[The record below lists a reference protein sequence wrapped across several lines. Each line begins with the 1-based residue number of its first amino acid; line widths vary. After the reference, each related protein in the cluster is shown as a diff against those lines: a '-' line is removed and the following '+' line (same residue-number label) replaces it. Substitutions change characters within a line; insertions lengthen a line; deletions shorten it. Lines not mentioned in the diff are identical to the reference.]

1 MKALS
6 LLCLTLALA
15 PLAPAALEYVAYDL
29 GAKTAEPVTNP
40 DVTDEAYHTGSKI
53 LFVRDTT
60 LPDQSYYIGVF
71 ELTCDQ
77 ARQLKLAHSTTSGG
91 WAYGEFTPSSS
102 STLPANLHFPTHAEW
117 KAYTDDPA
125 TLSADAKKSLNIYGG
140 VGYRRVSLKDWYEQ
154 YLCASPSKLSQNSH
168 GVYDIYGNVAEYA
181 TDGKGTGPFYG
192 GSAHDSD
199 RIEHLAEDSAD
210 NLRNDGKPASR
221 YSRTHQGVRLIYR
234 APAEQLYTLS
244 VTLDGADVTQNVVT
258 NPVDTDF
265 SALKV
270 GTAITVDAP
279 EPEGQRRL
287 SSREVTGLD
296 SSLDLPEA
304 LDAPLTFDM
313 PASDVTIAYTS
324 EPYATL
330 TVQNGTATV
339 THGEETVEANERT
352 QVVQEDVVTL
362 TARPLGAHERFTGWT
377 VTVGDGEPQPLEPT
391 EDETTG
397 ESVYRYEVP
406 ALDDIAS
413 FTFTAAF
420 ESIPYAT
427 ITVTNGTATVNG
439 RRVTEVEAGDVVTLT
454 YNTPGEHQ
462 AFLGWICPEVIT
474 LDGDTFK
481 VPTLQ
486 GGEHYVFTANIRTY
500 PRVLVFGGTVS
511 RVSDGRDYG
520 DGYYKPG
527 ASLTLRADT
536 LEGYVPDGWTDGSQ
550 RVTSPYTVPADT
562 YDVTITLTAVYKYD
576 ESGESGTVTP
586 ADIHLGSTKTDSGYQ
601 AHSLFGW
608 TPGNAETTLPDV
620 DGNRYHFYD
629 YANAG
634 LFAILPLTGA
644 DRTIV
649 YQEAVSTTDN
659 PAPQAPTRPQMPN
672 IAGLPLN
679 QRESALEAYYKEL
692 EQYQQELAAY
702 QKAVDAWRAS
712 ASTTTTLNTE
722 RLLLRRVSPTTEGK
736 RDFYLGVYETP
747 IGNIANLEKLTF
759 GKTDYDKTASSGTD
773 HTTQVFCARTLL
785 DLKFPIQGIPDFAA
799 YLTQLNTAFK
809 VNARFPTQEDVLAVG
824 DHSESEHAAEGY
836 GLDPDLTD
844 PMVVHGSSK
853 SSPVTADN
861 MTVDPYG
868 FYGLWGNCWEASS
881 NDVGF
886 GGATAFGAK
895 ASCQTSMTSDRFY
908 GSAQQFLSLRPAID
922 VEEAVVIYVGTE
934 SPATAVQVAPGQR
947 LFADDTEPTK
957 AGHRFTGWTLG
968 EVSIGTDYV
977 VTEED
982 DGKVLTAVWEKT
994 PDSVTVK
1001 CEHCL
1006 GPAAAY
1012 PGQSVTVYPPA
1023 GQTFDAAAP
1032 LTVSPEGIAT
1042 VGALNEDGT
1051 VTVTFASPL
1060 PSGATAVTLQGNL
1073 AEPPAPPKPGYRF
1086 RLR

>member
-53 LFVRDTT
+53 LFVRDTS

-181 TDGKGTGPFYG
+181 TDGKGSGPFYG
-192 GSAHDSD
+192 GSAHGSD

-287 SSREVTGLD
+287 SGREVTGLD

-330 TVQNGTATV
+330 TVQGGTATV

-352 QVVQEDVVTL
+352 QLVPGDVVTL

-377 VTVGDGEPQPLEPT
+377 VTVGAGEPQPLEPT

-413 FTFTAAF
+413 FTFAAAF

-439 RRVTEVEAGDVVTLT
+439 RPVTEVEAGDVVTLT
-454 YNTPGEHQ
+454 HNTLGEHQ
-462 AFLGWICPEVIT
+462 TLLGWICPEGIT

-511 RVSDGRDYG
+511 RVSAGRDYG

-527 ASLTLRADT
+527 SSLTLRADT
-536 LEGYVPDGWTDGSQ
+536 LEGYVHTGWTYGSRQ
-550 RVTSPYTVPADT
+550 WDTDSYTVPND
-562 YDVTITLTAVYKYD
+562 YDVTITLTALYKTTA
-576 ESGESGTVTP
+576 ESGGEVEPGSGATVRLGYTGNEPRTLFGSEVADELTLDDGYGNVYAFPAYVPAGLIATFDLTDGSISYGEPTSGVGEPPSKVGYEGTESQFWQEYMTWWQQAYGNATASYLPSAFTLRRV
-586 ADIHLGSTKTDSGYQ
+586 TKTD
-601 AHSLFGW
+601 A
-608 TPGNAETTLPDV
+608 P
-620 DGNRYHFYD
+620 YD
-629 YANAG
+629 
-634 LFAILPLTGA
+634 
-644 DRTIV
+644 
-649 YQEAVSTTDN
+649 
-659 PAPQAPTRPQMPN
+659 
-672 IAGLPLN
+672 
-679 QRESALEAYYKEL
+679 
-692 EQYQQELAAY
+692 
-702 QKAVDAWRAS
+702 
-712 ASTTTTLNTE
+712 
-722 RLLLRRVSPTTEGK
+722 
-736 RDFYLGVYETP
+736 DFYLGVYETSF
-747 IGNIANLEKLTF
+747 GNVANLEALCVPKVDDRLDFLAAWAESASPYCFETESTGLSLTQRGKL
-759 GKTDYDKTASSGTD
+759 
-773 HTTQVFCARTLL
+773 VARYPVPTLL
-785 DLKFPIQGIPDFAA
+785 SMMSG
-799 YLTQLNTAFK
+799 AFG
-809 VNARFPTQEDVLAVG
+809 VTVTLP
-824 DHSESEHAAEGY
+824 
-836 GLDPDLTD
+836 
-844 PMVVHGSSK
+844 SK
-853 SSPVTADN
+853 SDLVAVAGTPPQNNPEAGRGATKDTAIKESMVACSDN
-861 MTVDPYG
+861 SAVPTATTVNGMDPDPYG
-868 FYGLWGNCWEASS
+868 FYGIWGSQFESVAEGQIVGGSRLRKWRFCHVDAFESIDWGNVYGAGFEATFRPK
-881 NDVGF
+881 V
-886 GGATAFGAK
+886 AVVRPVTVTV
-895 ASCQTSMTSDRFY
+895 QYRV
-908 GSAQQFLSLRPAID
+908 GSATETIGT
-922 VEEAVVIYVGTE
+922 VE
-934 SPATAVQVAPGQR
+934 VAPGL
-947 LFADDTEPTK
+947 LFEDFAVTPVRANHTFLHWELDGAE
-957 AGHRFTGWTLG
+957 
-968 EVSIGTDYV
+968 
-977 VTEED
+977 VTENPTLA
-982 DGKVLTAVWEKT
+982 DGQTAVTLTAVWEKT
-994 PDSVTVK
+994 PDSVTVA
-1001 CEHCL
+1001 CENCL
-1006 GPAAAY
+1006 GPATAY
-1012 PGQSVTVYPPA
+1012 PGQSVTVYPPE

-1060 PSGATAVTLQGNL
+1060 PSGGTVTLQGKL